1 MIHVDFRILISHAGS
16 EDGARQLF
24 QRLVASLVR
33 LRYKDAREIRP
44 CPGDWGI
51 DVLVGELTGVSL
63 VWQAKYFI
71 DGLGDPQKAQ
81 IRESFDQLMSR
92 SKEKHFAVD
101 VWSLCV
107 PCSLSPDE
115 TRWWEKWKKGQKEKG
130 YSLRIDLIDETT
142 LRSDLDAPDA
152 EHIKMGYFGPSPTIV
167 HYFLQALQGH
177 PEREIQTLPELSL
190 YQESLFIRKLVAA
203 GINEVRSAKT
213 QFFNAELLTQEITD
227 KGDPREI
234 TSVHSLQ
241 EKLRSVWETRFNEA
255 CAEPQNRFGNLYPG
269 TMRAIEEQD
278 ATSLRSPDIK
288 ASFVHKQGIVHQLAN
303 NCEVG
308 WTKDFRNEF
317 KKGE

>member
-1 MIHVDFRILISHAGS
+1 
-16 EDGARQLF
+16 
-24 QRLVASLVR
+24 
-33 LRYKDAREIRP
+33 
-44 CPGDWGI
+44 
-51 DVLVGELTGVSL
+51 
-63 VWQAKYFI
+63 
-71 DGLGDPQKAQ
+71 
-81 IRESFDQLMSR
+81 MSR

-115 TRWWEKWKKGQKEKG
+115 TRWWEKWKKSQKEKG
-130 YSLRIDLIDETT
+130 YSLRIELIDETV
-142 LRSDLDAPDA
+142 LRADLDTPDA
-152 EHIKMGYFGPSPTIV
+152 EHIKMGYFGPSPTIA
-167 HYFLQALQGH
+167 HYFLQALQGR

-213 QFFNAELLTQEITD
+213 QFFNAELLTQEISD

-255 CAEPQNRFGNLYPG
+255 CAEPQNKFGNLYPG

-278 ATSLRSPDIK
+278 ATSLGARTSKRPLFTSK
-288 ASFVHKQGIVHQLAN
+288 ALCISSRITVRLDGRRTSEASLRKESSRATMTEDQSRPIRFSAEDENLFNSARLLILFQILDETEYSSGAN
-303 NCEVG
+303 VEDCIL
-308 WTKDFRNEF
+308 
-317 KKGE
+317 